1 MDQQSPPILRPIP
14 RRPFGLNLTSPTP
27 PSGDSNPS
35 TPAPAEAPTP
45 QLLNPRV
52 SDSGTVSRSQSSLN
66 LTSSALFGIFSP
78 LSPNR
83 DPFRDEPDDAYG
95 AEDDDDD
102 TPVRRPDL
110 DDETY
115 ELLRERSRAL
125 SDRLRAG
132 EAPPSHAR
140 VAWSLGTR
148 MGLLFLL
155 GMGYGALVTRLR
167 GGHSLPFA
175 EGAEREE
182 GLGAGY
188 LAAWGMSGVGLGAL
202 LPWFDGVWEVAFGGG
217 GVSLREEKAE
227 GSKAGTDW
235 SHVVR
240 SIGAFVGIV
249 FALVRLTAITAL
261 LMITH
266 CCFGHVIL
274 TLP

>member
-1 MDQQSPPILRPIP
+1 MDQQGPPILRPIP

-35 TPAPAEAPTP
+35 TPAPAAPSQIPTP

-52 SDSGTVSRSQSSLN
+52 SASGNVSRSQSSLN

-83 DPFRDEPDDAYG
+83 DDPFRDEADDAWG
-95 AEDDDDD
+95 ADEED

-125 SDRLRAG
+125 SDRMRAG
-132 EAPPSHAR
+132 ETAPSHAR

-148 MGLLFLL
+148 IGLLFLL

-167 GGHSLPFA
+167 GGRSLPFT

-182 GLGAGY
+182 ELSAGY
-188 LAAWGMSGVGLGAL
+188 LVAWGMSGVALGAL

-217 GVSLREEKAE
+217 LANVREEKAE

-240 SIGAFVGIV
+240 SIGAFVGII
-249 FALVRLTAITAL
+249 FALVRLT
-261 LMITH
+261 
-266 CCFGHVIL
+266 
-274 TLP
+274 PSPS